1 MRLAIL
7 SMHGCPVARLGEKDT
22 GGMNVYVLQTA
33 KELGRRG
40 HKVDVYTRW
49 HDPNDPQVIDLGGG
63 ARVIHLTAGPYDETK
78 DDLHQFIPDFQ
89 EKLEQFRLA
98 ENLEYDL
105 IHSHYWLSGCVGVS
119 LSGAW
124 HVPHVAMFHTLART
138 KMQARFGEME
148 PPVREVAESAV
159 TRDADTIVVST
170 AQEKED
176 LVRLYDVAPG
186 KVGIVPAGVDLEMFR
201 PLDKAS
207 AREQLGLTE
216 TRVVL
221 SVGRIEPLKGLDI
234 LVGAMAMLDDTR
246 DTKLL
251 VVGGEPGHDR
261 EVRRL
266 ETLADRLGLL
276 DVVRF
281 DGIVSQATLPTYYSA
296 ADVFVMPSYY
306 ESFGLVA
313 LEAMA
318 CGIPVIA
325 SRVGG
330 PRTLIRQG
338 VNGYLVQW
346 RCPEPFAQR
355 LEVLLANAVLRENM
369 GKAASARART
379 MGWDKVADE
388 LSKVYDSSLR
398 ARQESLI
405 GA

>member
-1 MRLAIL
+1 MRLALL

-33 KELGRRG
+33 KELARRG
-40 HKVDVYTRW
+40 YKVDVYTRW
-49 HDPNDPQVIDLGGG
+49 HDPNDPQIIDLGSG
-63 ARVIHLTAGPYDETK
+63 ARVIHLTAGPHDETK
-78 DDLHQFIPDFQ
+78 DGLHHLIPDFL

-98 ENLEYDL
+98 EALEYDL
-105 IHSHYWLSGCVGVS
+105 IHSHYWLSGCVGVR
-119 LSGAW
+119 LSNEW
-124 HVPHVAMFHTLART
+124 HVPHVTTFHTLAKT
-138 KMQARFGEME
+138 KVQARFGERE
-148 PPVREVAESAV
+148 SHVREVAECAV

-176 LVRLYDVAPG
+176 LARLYGVPPDR
-186 KVGIVPAGVDLEMFR
+186 VGIVPAGVDLELFR
-201 PLDKAS
+201 PLDKAR
-207 AREQLGLTE
+207 AREQLELTE

-234 LVGAMAMLDDTR
+234 LIGAMAMLDDTK
-246 DTKLL
+246 DTMLL
-251 VVGGEPGHDR
+251 VVGGEPAHDR

-266 ETLADRLGLL
+266 KTLADRLGLL

-330 PRTLIRQG
+330 PRTLVRQG
-338 VNGYLVQW
+338 VNGYLVPW

-355 LEVLLANAVLRENM
+355 LEVLLANTVLRENM
-369 GKAASARART
+369 GKAASAGART
-379 MGWDKVADE
+379 MGWDKVADK
-388 LSKVYDSSLR
+388 LSNVYDSSLR